1 MRLLLFFSVAALSG
15 CMTGM
20 GYSTV
25 DQVTNAAREYNNDVR
40 WGRYEQASTHV
51 PKEKRARFV
60 EKRTQLEDELEIAD
74 FELVNIVIDKGKE
87 TAMARVDYTWML
99 KNRGIVE
106 KTTTRQSWER
116 HDGQWVVATEMRV
129 KGSPLS
135 LFDEPPHAART
146 ETTSTD
152 KSSPSSTSATPHE

>member
-1 MRLLLFFSVAALSG
+1 MPLAFVAVLFACAAG

-40 WGRYEQASTHV
+40 WGRYEQASMHV

-87 TAMARVDYTWML
+87 TAMARVDYTWVL

-116 HDGQWVVATEMRV
+116 RDGNWVVATETRV

-135 LFDEPPHAART
+135 LFDEPVKG
-146 ETTSTD
+146 ETTKPDT
-152 KSSPSSTSATPHE
+152 TPGPTANAAH